1 MLEKTAFEVCDSD
14 LDGALSWTEVEEC
27 EVKWKNHYS

>member
-27 EVKWKNHYS
+27 EVKWINYY